1 MPCENFLQI
10 FMAKNFKRM
19 KRIFV
24 ILLTGLLLSSC
35 AKKYMSL
42 NERLASLEAERI
54 DTIKADTSVF
64 KQAFEIHLLQPI
76 DHNDPDGEKFSQ
88 RIYLSYA
95 GADKPVVLVTEGYGA
110 GRNYTTELAD
120 YLDCNQIIAEHRY
133 FGESVPD
140 SLDWEYLNTFQAAS
154 DHHRIIELF
163 SEMFSGKWI
172 TTGISKGGQTVI
184 YHSYYYPDD
193 ADIRVPYVAPLN
205 FGPEDPRI
213 YTFLDTVAS
222 EYCRERVLAAQKHI
236 LENRDVYYPMVLE
249 MADNAGMTFNRIGGP
264 EKAFEYAVLEYDF
277 AFWQMGNTACEEI
290 IIDSEPD
297 SVFDQFFSISNI
309 GYFSDQGIKGLE
321 PFFYQA
327 LTEIGYYGYRFDV
340 FGDQLQYVT
349 DSEMPDF
356 TFSAPEGV
364 ELVYDYELMKQVDEY
379 VRDADNFIFIYG
391 MQDTWSATGV
401 QLSDRSNSLKIMKKG
416 GDHRT
421 RIRNLP
427 EEQRELV
434 LTTIHDWMNE

>member
-1 MPCENFLQI
+1 
-10 FMAKNFKRM
+10 
-19 KRIFV
+19 
-24 ILLTGLLLSSC
+24 
-35 AKKYMSL
+35 MSL
-42 NERLASLEAERI
+42 DERLNSLEAESI
-54 DTIKADTSVF
+54 DTIEVDTSVF
-64 KQAFEIHLLQPI
+64 KQAFEIHLLQPV
-76 DHNDPDGEKFSQ
+76 DHNDPDGEKLSQ

-95 GADKPVVLVTEGYGA
+95 GAEKPVVLVTEGYGA

-120 YLDCNQIIAEHRY
+120 YLECNQIIAEHRY
-133 FGESVPD
+133 FGESVPYT
-140 SLDWEYLNTFQAAS
+140 LDWEYLNTFQAAS
-154 DHHRIIELF
+154 DHHRIIQLF

-172 TTGISKGGQTVI
+172 TTGISKGGQTVM

-213 YTFLDTVAS
+213 FTFLDTVGS
-222 EYCRERVLAAQKHI
+222 DFCRERVLEAQRHI
-236 LENRDVYYPMVLE
+236 LDNREVYYPMMLE
-249 MADNAGMTFNRIGGP
+249 KADSAGMTFNRIGGP

-277 AFWQMGNTACEEI
+277 AYWQWGNTSCDEI
-290 IIDSEPD
+290 ILDAEPD
-297 SVFDQFFSISNI
+297 SVFDQFFSISDI
-309 GYFSDQGIKGLE
+309 SYFSDQGIKTFE

-327 LTEIGYYGYRFDV
+327 LTEIGYYGYRFDL
-340 FGDQLQYVT
+340 FGDQLHYVS
-349 DSEMPDF
+349 DSDMPDF

-364 ELVYDYELMKQVDEY
+364 ELIYDYDLMKQVDEY

-401 QLSDRSNSLKIMKKG
+401 QLSGNSNSLKIVKKG

-427 EEQRELV
+427 EEQREMV
-434 LTTIHDWMNE
+434 LTTINEWIYE

>member
-1 MPCENFLQI
+1 MRQI
-10 FMAKNFKRM
+10 
-19 KRIFV
+19 IF
-24 ILLTGLLLSSC
+24 ILFTGIIFSSC
-35 AKKYMSL
+35 AKRYMSL
-42 NERLASLEAERI
+42 DERLSTLDAEKI
-54 DTIKADTSVF
+54 DTIMADTSVF
-64 KQAFEIHLLQPI
+64 QKAFEIHLVQPL
-76 DHNDPDGEKFSQ
+76 DHNDPDGKKFSQ

-133 FGESVPD
+133 FGESLPD

-163 SEMFSGKWI
+163 SEMFSNKWI
-172 TTGISKGGQTVI
+172 TTGISKGGQTVM
-184 YHSYYYPDD
+184 YHSYYYPGD

-213 YTFLDTVAS
+213 YTFLDTVGS
-222 EYCRERVLAAQKHI
+222 EFCRERVLEAQNHI
-236 LENRDVYYPMVLE
+236 LDNREVYYPMMLE
-249 MADNAGMTFNRIGGP
+249 KSRSAGMTFNRVGGP

-277 AFWQMGNTACEEI
+277 AYWQWGNSSCNEI
-290 IIDSEPD
+290 MIEADPEA
-297 SVFDQFFSISNI
+297 VFDQFFRISDI
-309 GYFSDQGIKGLE
+309 SYFSDQGITRFE

-327 LTEIGYYGYRFDV
+327 LTEIGYYGYRFDMFDDKLLFV
-340 FGDQLQYVT
+340 S
-349 DSEMPDF
+349 DSDAPDF
-356 TFSAPEGV
+356 TFSAPEGI

-379 VRDADNFIFIYG
+379 IRDADNFIFIYG

-401 QLSDRSNSLKIMKKG
+401 NLSGNTNSLKIMKKG
-416 GDHRT
+416 GDHQT

-427 EEQRELV
+427 EEQREMV
-434 LTTIHDWMNE
+434 LTTINEWIKE